1 MIKIRGGPLLRYF
14 DFQLRLTELSSI
26 ILTIFT
32 MTEFSFI
39 ILTMPIYLSLSLFC
53 ATKSLNLC
61 GGPIWELRGLFS
73 VVPTLIFLSLF
84 LQVFRAFVAVGD
96 SMPAWQNEKEML
108 DGQKTLRG
116 GLMVRNHPTEWP
128 SQLKTLFYGLA
139 DRHGRVRH
147 HRV

>member
-1 MIKIRGGPLLRYF
+1 MCGGPLLQYS
-14 DFQLRLTELSSI
+14 DLHLRLMKFSSI
-26 ILTIFT
+26 ILTV
-32 MTEFSFI
+32 TEFSFI
-39 ILTMPIYLSLSLFC
+39 VLTTPIYLLSLLLFC
-53 ATKSLNLC
+53 ATKTLNLS
-61 GGPIWELRGLFS
+61 GDPIWELRGLFS

-116 GLMVRNHPTEWP
+116 GSMVRNHPTEWP

-139 DRHGRVRH
+139 DRQGRVWH
-147 HRV
+147 HSV